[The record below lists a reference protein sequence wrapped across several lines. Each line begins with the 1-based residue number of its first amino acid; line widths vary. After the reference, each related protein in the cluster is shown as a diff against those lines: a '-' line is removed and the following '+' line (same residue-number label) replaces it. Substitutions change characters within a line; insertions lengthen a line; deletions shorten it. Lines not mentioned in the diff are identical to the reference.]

1 MKATIR
7 YQKIEGFVSPT
18 GWLFVKGIK
27 SKGSSFPVAKVVKT
41 DTGYEIA
48 YIEPEQQLRDFT
60 NAEIAAAL
68 LS

>member
-7 YQKIEGFVSPT
+7 NQKIEGYVSPT

-27 SKGSSFPVAKVVKT
+27 SKGTYPVAQVVKT
-41 DTGYEIA
+41 ANGYEVA
-48 YIEPEQQLRDFT
+48 HIETEQQLRDFT